1 MRNLTSCDKF
11 QPIILDGQM
20 CYSLNV
26 ANNSKKSSK
35 AGKKGGLFL
44 LLDPSPYQMSQS
56 AQNLDEEY
64 DEQNS
69 FKVYIHTLAQN
80 TAYGPGIYSMNSLKS
95 MTGKESFKQLPDSLK
110 KCHVQNREDCQ
121 TNKFLE
127 QVKDNCN
134 CTAWPLITDY
144 SKSKVIM

>member
-1 MRNLTSCDKF
+1 M
-11 QPIILDGQM
+11 G
-20 CYSLNV
+20 
-26 ANNSKKSSK
+26 
-35 AGKKGGLFL
+35 
-44 LLDPSPYQMSQS
+44 QS
-56 AQNLDEEY
+56 ARNLDEEY
-64 DEQNS
+64 NEQNS
-69 FKVYIHTLAQN
+69 FKVYIHTLAPH
-80 TAYGPGIYSMNSLKS
+80 TANGPGIYAMNSLKS

-144 SKSKVIM
+144 SKSKVIMQNVTKYFDPNPYSNRHLDFVGLKVRSVLQGKI